1 MRAYQTHCRSGR
13 AAVNGKRY
21 AVAMARADEHLAEL
35 LKLPPEARSAAAEAL
50 LVSLEDQDVDPDAAQ
65 AWVEE
70 IRRRIEANEPG
81 VPAEQVFA
89 EGRERLKNL
98 S

>member
-1 MRAYQTHCRSGR
+1 
-13 AAVNGKRY
+13 
-21 AVAMARADEHLAEL
+21 MARADEHLAEL

-50 LVSLEDQDVDPDAAQ
+50 LVSLEHHDVDPDAAQ

-70 IRRRIEANEPG
+70 IQRRIEANQPG